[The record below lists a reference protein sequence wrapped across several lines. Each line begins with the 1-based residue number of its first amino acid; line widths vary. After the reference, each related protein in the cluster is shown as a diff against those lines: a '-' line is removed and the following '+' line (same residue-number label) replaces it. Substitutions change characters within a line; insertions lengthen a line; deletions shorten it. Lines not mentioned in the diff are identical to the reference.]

1 MSLKRVIA
9 TVIVIIVG
17 LSVLLDFFVESDLIG
32 FLKFVFVRWAII
44 VAAFAIILGFLN
56 VLIVH
61 LDKIL
66 GFKQGWFYSIF
77 LVLTMMTVLILG
89 LIEGGPQGSLTSR
102 IFQYILFPLQAT
114 IFSLL
119 AFFVASAAYRA
130 FRVRNWESA
139 LLVIFGVIVLLGQVP
154 LWGALTSS
162 KEWILGVLSMAGARG
177 ILLGVALGTVATGLR
192 VLLGIDRPYSE

>member
-1 MSLKRVIA
+1 MSLKRVVA
-9 TVIVIIVG
+9 TVIAIIVG
-17 LSVLLDFFVESDLIG
+17 FFVLLDFFVQNALIG
-32 FLKFVFVRWAII
+32 FLKFFFVRGVII

-61 LDKIL
+61 LNKIL
-66 GFKQGWFYSIF
+66 RFKQGWFYSIF
-77 LVLTMMTVLILG
+77 LVLTMMVVLLLG
-89 LIEGGPQGSLTSR
+89 LIEGPQGLLTSQ
-102 IFQYILFPLQAT
+102 IFQYVLFPLQAT

-139 LLVIFGVIVLLGQVP
+139 LLVVFGVIVLLGQVP
-154 LWGALTSS
+154 LWRALTTF
-162 KEWILGVLSMAGARG
+162 KEWVFEVFVMASTRG

-192 VLLGIDRPYSE
+192 VLLGIDRPYRE

>member
-1 MSLKRVIA
+1 MSLKRILA
-9 TVIVIIVG
+9 TVIAIVVG
-17 LSVLLDFFVESDLIG
+17 LSVLLDFFIQNELVG

-44 VAAFAIILGFLN
+44 VTGFAIILGFFN

-66 GFKQGWFYSIF
+66 RFKQGWFYSIF
-77 LVLTMMTVLILG
+77 LVLTMVIVLFLG
-89 LIEGGPQGSLTSR
+89 LIEGPQGLLTSR
-102 IFQYILFPLQAT
+102 IFQYIIFPLQAT

-130 FRVRNWESA
+130 FRVRSWESA
-139 LLVIFGVIVLLGQVP
+139 LLAIIGIIVLLGQIP
-154 LWGALTSS
+154 LWEQLTSS
-162 KEWILGVLSMAGARG
+162 KEWILGVLGMAGARG

-192 VLLGIDRPYSE
+192 ILLSIDRPYSE

>member
-1 MSLKRVIA
+1 MSLKRSAATAIA
-9 TVIVIIVG
+9 ISVG
-17 LSVLLDFFVESDLIG
+17 LFVLLDFFVQNAFIG
-32 FLKFVFVRWAII
+32 TLKFVFVRWAII
-44 VAAFAIILGFLN
+44 VAAFAMVLGFFN
-56 VLIVH
+56 VLTVH
-61 LDKIL
+61 VNKIL
-66 GFKQGWFYSIF
+66 RFKQGWFYSIF
-77 LVLTMMTVLILG
+77 LVLTMMVVLILG
-89 LIEGGPQGSLTSR
+89 LIEGPQGSLTSR

-162 KEWILGVLSMAGARG
+162 KEWILGVLSMAGSRG
-177 ILLGVALGTVATGLR
+177 ILLGAALGTVATGLR

>member
-1 MSLKRVIA
+1 MSLKRSAATAIA
-9 TVIVIIVG
+9 ISVG
-17 LSVLLDFFVESDLIG
+17 LFVLLDFFVQNAFIG
-32 FLKFVFVRWAII
+32 ALKFVFVRWAII
-44 VAAFAIILGFLN
+44 VAAFAMVLGFFN
-56 VLIVH
+56 VLTVH
-61 LDKIL
+61 LNKIL
-66 GFKQGWFYSIF
+66 RFKQGWFYSIF
-77 LVLTMMTVLILG
+77 LVLTMIVVLILG
-89 LIEGGPQGSLTSR
+89 LIEGPQGSLTSR

-139 LLVIFGVIVLLGQVP
+139 LLVISGVIVLLGQIP

-162 KEWILGVLSMAGARG
+162 KEWILGVLSMAGSRG
-177 ILLGVALGTVATGLR
+177 ILLGAALGTVATGLR

>member
-1 MSLKRVIA
+1 MSLKRSAATAIA
-9 TVIVIIVG
+9 ISVG
-17 LSVLLDFFVESDLIG
+17 LFVLLDFFVQNAFIG
-32 FLKFVFVRWAII
+32 TLKFVFVRWAII
-44 VAAFAIILGFLN
+44 VAAFAMVLGFFN
-56 VLIVH
+56 VLTVH
-61 LDKIL
+61 LNKIL
-66 GFKQGWFYSIF
+66 RFKQGWFYSIF
-77 LVLTMMTVLILG
+77 LVLTMMVVLILG
-89 LIEGGPQGSLTSR
+89 LIEGPQGSLTSR

-162 KEWILGVLSMAGARG
+162 KEWILGVLSMAGSRG
-177 ILLGVALGTVATGLR
+177 ILLGAALGTVATGLR

>member
-1 MSLKRVIA
+1 MLVKRSVATAIA
-9 TVIVIIVG
+9 ISVG
-17 LSVLLDFFVESDLIG
+17 LFVLLDFFVQNAFIG
-32 FLKFVFVRWAII
+32 VLKFVFIRWAII
-44 VAAFAIILGFLN
+44 VAAFAVILGFFN

-61 LDKIL
+61 LNKIL
-66 GFKQGWFYSIF
+66 RFKQGWFYSIF
-77 LVLTMMTVLILG
+77 LILTMMIVLIMG
-89 LIEGGPQGSLTSR
+89 WIEGPQGSLTSR

-130 FRVRNWESA
+130 FRLQSWESA
-139 LLVIFGVIVLLGQVP
+139 LLVITGVIVLLGQVP
-154 LWGALTSS
+154 LWGALTTF
-162 KEWILGVLSMAGARG
+162 KEWILEVPSMAGARG

>member
-1 MSLKRVIA
+1 MSLKRSAAIA
-9 TVIVIIVG
+9 IAISVG
-17 LSVLLDFFVESDLIG
+17 LFVLLDFFVQNAFIG
-32 FLKFVFVRWAII
+32 ALKFVFVRWAII
-44 VAAFAIILGFLN
+44 VAAFAMVLGFFN
-56 VLIVH
+56 VLTVH
-61 LDKIL
+61 LNKIL
-66 GFKQGWFYSIF
+66 RFKQGWFYSIF
-77 LVLTMMTVLILG
+77 LVLTMMFVLILG
-89 LIEGGPQGSLTSR
+89 LIEGPQGSLTSR

-139 LLVIFGVIVLLGQVP
+139 LLVISGVIVLLGQIP

-162 KEWILGVLSMAGARG
+162 KEWILGVLSMAGSRG
-177 ILLGVALGTVATGLR
+177 ILLGAALGTVATGLR

>member
-1 MSLKRVIA
+1 MSLKRSAATAIA
-9 TVIVIIVG
+9 ISVG
-17 LSVLLDFFVESDLIG
+17 LFVLLDFFVQNAFIG
-32 FLKFVFVRWAII
+32 ALKFVFVRWAII
-44 VAAFAIILGFLN
+44 VAAFAMVLGFFN
-56 VLIVH
+56 VLTVH
-61 LDKIL
+61 LNKIL
-66 GFKQGWFYSIF
+66 RFKQGWFYSIF
-77 LVLTMMTVLILG
+77 LVLTMMVVLILG
-89 LIEGGPQGSLTSR
+89 LIEGPQGSLTSR

-139 LLVIFGVIVLLGQVP
+139 LLVISGVIVLLGQIP

-162 KEWILGVLSMAGARG
+162 KEWVLGVFSMAGSRG
-177 ILLGVALGTVATGLR
+177 ILLGAALGTVATGLR

>member
-1 MSLKRVIA
+1 MSLKRSAATAIA
-9 TVIVIIVG
+9 ISVG
-17 LSVLLDFFVESDLIG
+17 LFVLLDFFVQNALIAT
-32 FLKFVFVRWAII
+32 LKFVFVRWAII
-44 VAAFAIILGFLN
+44 VAAFAMVLGFFN
-56 VLIVH
+56 VLTVH
-61 LDKIL
+61 LNKIL
-66 GFKQGWFYSIF
+66 RFKEGWFYSIF
-77 LVLTMMTVLILG
+77 LVLTMMAVLILG
-89 LIEGGPQGSLTSR
+89 LIEGPRGSLTSR
-102 IFQYILFPLQAT
+102 IFQYVLFPLQAT

-139 LLVIFGVIVLLGQVP
+139 LLVIFGAIVLLGQVP